1 MTRRSLGRRAP
12 ALLALALVLS
22 VLSPGASS
30 AASSFTFYGSG
41 YGHGLGLPQ
50 WGAYGL
56 ALKGWS
62 HQKILGHFYKSTKV
76 ATAPSS
82 PGTLRIGLV
91 QSAKT
96 VHVSSVQGSVELH
109 VGWTGGKL
117 IGGRA
122 IKQGETWRVL
132 VDGSGRYRVLNGAG
146 KLVGGHLWGSTK
158 VNIYAVYSSS
168 GKVKVPEAGHTYNR
182 GYIEFNL
189 YPSNACSNVAYCER
203 LIIVLKPQP
212 YLFGLAEVP
221 SSWPMEA
228 LETQAVAARTYAFE
242 KVARIGQH
250 RSGCNC
256 GLYDDTRD
264 QVYAGWDKEGG
275 AQGSRWVSAVTNTN
289 RVVVLYK
296 GAPIQAY
303 YHSAS
308 GGFTENNEF
317 VWGGTPLPYLR
328 GVCDPGDYTQT
339 NPNTVWTVGPLS
351 DTAVTTKLR
360 PYTGNI
366 GTVTSF
372 TGAVRGVSGRIVTVT
387 VVGTSGHADIS
398 GTTLRRALAL
408 KDDRVWIN
416 ADRQVTGEIRAK
428 YDKLMCAPG
437 LATTSQVPVPGGLRQ
452 RFANGA
458 IYWNQA
464 RAGAYWQR
472 GPIYDKY
479 RALGENG
486 GFLALPRS
494 DVISLPLPPGCTRST
509 CAMARFE
516 GGNVYFKVGIGDGA
530 PHELHGYVLD
540 HYIAAGE
547 ASGHLGFPVT
557 DVNQDPDGST
567 WAKFEFGA
575 IVTCSPSGECVEV
588 GAPADLSVRISDSP
602 DPLKVGG
609 NLAYLV
615 TVRNG
620 GPGQAT
626 DVVMTDTLPDSV
638 LFVSADPSQG
648 SCTGPSPVVCSL
660 GTIAS
665 GGSAS
670 VKVVVVT
677 TLGGTITDS
686 GEVHGSEA
694 DPNPGNDSTSA
705 RTLVCTRLGTAGAD
719 VLKGTSGSDVICGL
733 GGNDTIYG
741 YGGADLIYAG
751 NGNDVVYG
759 GSGADRVYGGFGS
772 DSLSGG
778 WGNDTL
784 YGGPGND
791 TLNGGPGTDTCLQG
805 SGSGPRISCE
815 H

>member
-1 MTRRSLGRRAP
+1 
-12 ALLALALVLS
+12 
-22 VLSPGASS
+22 
-30 AASSFTFYGSG
+30 
-41 YGHGLGLPQ
+41 
-50 WGAYGL
+50 
-56 ALKGWS
+56 
-62 HQKILGHFYKSTKV
+62 
-76 ATAPSS
+76 
-82 PGTLRIGLV
+82 
-91 QSAKT
+91 
-96 VHVSSVQGSVELH
+96 
-109 VGWTGGKL
+109 
-117 IGGRA
+117 
-122 IKQGETWRVL
+122 
-132 VDGSGRYRVLNGAG
+132 
-146 KLVGGHLWGSTK
+146 
-158 VNIYAVYSSS
+158 
-168 GKVKVPEAGHTYNR
+168 
-182 GYIEFNL
+182 
-189 YPSNACSNVAYCER
+189 
-203 LIIVLKPQP
+203 
-212 YLFGLAEVP
+212 
-221 SSWPMEA
+221 
-228 LETQAVAARTYAFE
+228 
-242 KVARIGQH
+242 
-250 RSGCNC
+250 
-256 GLYDDTRD
+256 
-264 QVYAGWDKEGG
+264 
-275 AQGSRWVSAVTNTN
+275 
-289 RVVVLYK
+289 
-296 GAPIQAY
+296 
-303 YHSAS
+303 
-308 GGFTENNEF
+308 
-317 VWGGTPLPYLR
+317 
-328 GVCDPGDYTQT
+328 
-339 NPNTVWTVGPLS
+339 
-351 DTAVTTKLR
+351 
-360 PYTGNI
+360 
-366 GTVTSF
+366 
-372 TGAVRGVSGRIVTVT
+372 
-387 VVGTSGHADIS
+387 
-398 GTTLRRALAL
+398 
-408 KDDRVWIN
+408 
-416 ADRQVTGEIRAK
+416 
-428 YDKLMCAPG
+428 
-437 LATTSQVPVPGGLRQ
+437 
-452 RFANGA
+452 
-458 IYWNQA
+458 
-464 RAGAYWQR
+464 
-472 GPIYDKY
+472 
-479 RALGENG
+479 
-486 GFLALPRS
+486 
-494 DVISLPLPPGCTRST
+494 
-509 CAMARFE
+509 MARFE